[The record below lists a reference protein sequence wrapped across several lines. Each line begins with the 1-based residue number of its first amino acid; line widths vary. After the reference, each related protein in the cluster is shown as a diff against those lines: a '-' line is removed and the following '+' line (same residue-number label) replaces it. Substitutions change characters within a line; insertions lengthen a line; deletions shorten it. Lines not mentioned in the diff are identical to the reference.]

1 MLRRVLLI
9 AMLLL
14 SALLVGIPSGQAGA
28 SSTYSTFTGAAGTCI
43 DNLSSATANN
53 NVVGLYTCNNTG
65 AQAWTVDAA
74 DSQPGTIVNSN
85 GFCLRAA
92 GGGITPGTAVVIS
105 GCEGQPSE
113 EWTYGHDSI
122 VNVDSGLCVQDW
134 TNRTEDDDPLV
145 LNTCNG
151 SQTQQWI
158 ENARP
163 DNNIDLSTFFP
174 IGVETQ
180 TNDDSV
186 TTCDFE
192 CWKNRGIN
200 TLVNVPVGA
209 DEADWDFSAR
219 LDGLKEIRP
228 PSSNIIADASDP
240 ALIGWAQPDEP
251 DVEKIPHAAIQ
262 SNFDWWKTV
271 DPTLPVFENFYG
283 GFNDLTRSEYRS
295 QASDA
300 DWISADDYPFNTGN
314 KIPVLT
320 YEVAAEQQYAGTRP
334 VFAFIETG
342 PIFSGNDYP
351 RPDQLREEIWTAIIQ
366 GARGIWYFPC
376 QVFPHFIYDVTP
388 PANVAEITSDDSL
401 ITELTNVLQSPI
413 NPQGV
418 NATGS
423 NLAVSTRTFGG
434 SNYYIVLNTTD
445 RQQNNVVISL
455 KGTGSASEAAVYNES
470 RSLPVVGGTVTDNF
484 GPYALHIYEVG

>member
-1 MLRRVLLI
+1 MIAISSSEWDKGGPARRQLSAQTDVLGSTGRGASIGGDFTESPGGTLRLRVSRLQLHEVTVGTHPIHLAEDAVNANCLLRNRKERTTMVPLGGVSEENWMLRRVLLI

-85 GFCLRAA
+85 GFCLRVA

-251 DVEKIPHAAIQ
+251 DVEK
-262 SNFDWWKTV
+262 N
-271 DPTLPVFENFYG
+271 
-283 GFNDLTRSEYRS
+283 
-295 QASDA
+295 
-300 DWISADDYPFNTGN
+300 SACGYS
-314 KIPVLT
+314 K
-320 YEVAAEQQYAGTRP
+320 
-334 VFAFIETG
+334 
-342 PIFSGNDYP
+342 
-351 RPDQLREEIWTAIIQ
+351 QL
-366 GARGIWYFPC
+366 
-376 QVFPHFIYDVTP
+376 
-388 PANVAEITSDDSL
+388 
-401 ITELTNVLQSPI
+401 
-413 NPQGV
+413 
-418 NATGS
+418 
-423 NLAVSTRTFGG
+423 
-434 SNYYIVLNTTD
+434 
-445 RQQNNVVISL
+445 
-455 KGTGSASEAAVYNES
+455 
-470 RSLPVVGGTVTDNF
+470 
-484 GPYALHIYEVG
+484 